1 MDRLSPFF
9 ANFSLSARVFFSGQL
24 CGLSSDHVTETAGHL
39 HVLRSGVLKILQ
51 TSGPPITI
59 SQPTVLFYPRP
70 RRHIFQADQADGT
83 DLLCAFVEFGAGML
97 NPLTSAL
104 PEPLMIPLA
113 SVPELAPTVQLLFAE
128 AFSNHDGRQAA
139 LDRLAEYFMV
149 LLLRAAMDAQLINGG
164 ILPGLADIRLAGAI
178 TAMHD
183 RPENSWSLEELA
195 RIAGMS
201 RARFAKHFREVVGV
215 TPFDYLAAWRIGIE
229 QTLLKK
235 GEPLKMVA
243 PNVGYSSSAALT
255 RAFCQ
260 YVGVSPS
267 EWIAKLRT

>member
-1 MDRLSPFF
+1 MDRLSSFF

-70 RRHIFQADQADGT
+70 RRHIFQADKADGT

-128 AFSNHDGRQAA
+128 AFSQHDGRQAA

-149 LLLRAAMDAQLINGG
+149 LLLRAAMDAQLITGG
-164 ILPGLADIRLAGAI
+164 ILPWARGRTPGGCDHCDA
-178 TAMHD
+178 
-183 RPENSWSLEELA
+183 RPTRKL
-195 RIAGMS
+195 
-201 RARFAKHFREVVGV
+201 
-215 TPFDYLAAWRIGIE
+215 
-229 QTLLKK
+229 
-235 GEPLKMVA
+235 MVA
-243 PNVGYSSSAALT
+243 GRVGPDSGNVSCALCET
-255 RAFCQ
+255 LSGGRWSYA
-260 YVGVSPS
+260 
-267 EWIAKLRT
+267 L